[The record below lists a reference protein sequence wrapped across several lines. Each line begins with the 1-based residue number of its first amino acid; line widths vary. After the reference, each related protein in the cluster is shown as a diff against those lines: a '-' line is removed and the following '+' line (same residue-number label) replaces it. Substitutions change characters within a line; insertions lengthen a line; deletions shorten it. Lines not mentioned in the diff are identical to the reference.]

1 MKVAGL
7 WSCTLLCAMLWSG
20 GLHGQKGDVSK
31 GDRYYKERAY
41 QKAITEYEIALRHRF
56 RVATA
61 QKLAN
66 AYRLTNG
73 WVKAEALL
81 DSLVTYE
88 KVNTQMWF
96 LYGEALMYNGQY
108 DKARD
113 WFLKYAES
121 NPEDSLALQRADA
134 CLYVHGIM
142 PALGEIK
149 YDAMPFNSEADDH
162 AAVPWL
168 DGIVFTSDRSPGF
181 KLLTEKSSWT
191 GRNYLSLFFTKPLTD
206 STWATPELWS
216 SRLNDQ
222 NINSGYVVFAKDSA
236 SLWFTRNTLMPND
249 KGLYTLQL
257 YNSKRIGEDRWSRPE
272 EASFAMPAFNMLHP
286 ALSPD
291 GRWLA
296 FASDRPGG
304 EGGLD
309 IWLCERNGDGW
320 SRSVNA
326 GPTINTAAHD
336 AFPFFSIDGR
346 LFFASKGHIGFGGYD
361 IFYTSLD
368 TYGQWQNPVNLG
380 PPINS
385 PLDDITFYMSPDGAS
400 GFFSSTRNGGDDD
413 IYYWYQASPAEK
425 EE

>member
-1 MKVAGL
+1 MKVAGI
-7 WSCTLLCAMLWSG
+7 SYYTLMCVMLWSG
-20 GLHGQKGDVSK
+20 GLYGQKGAVSK

-41 QKAITEYEIALRHRF
+41 QKAIMEYEAALRHRF
-56 RVATA
+56 RVAPA

-96 LYGEALMYNGQY
+96 LYGEALIYNGKY

-134 CLYVHGIM
+134 CLYVHEIL
-142 PALGEIK
+142 PALGDIM
-149 YDAMPFNSEADDH
+149 YSTMPFNSEADDH

-181 KLLTEKSSWT
+181 KLFTEKSSWT
-191 GRNYLSLFFTKPLTD
+191 GRNYLSLFYTKPLTD
-206 STWATPELWS
+206 STWAIPELWS

-222 NINSGYVVFAKDSA
+222 NINSGYVVFSKDSA

-257 YNSKRIGEDRWSRPE
+257 YNSRRIGEDRWSRPE

-291 GRWLA
+291 GGWLA

-309 IWLCERNGDGW
+309 IWLCERKGDGW
-320 SRSVNA
+320 SRPVNV
-326 GPTINTAAHD
+326 GPTINTTAHD
-336 AFPFFSIDGR
+336 AFPFFSSDGR

-368 TYGQWQNPVNLG
+368 TNGQWQKPINLG
-380 PPINS
+380 SPINS
-385 PLDDITFYMSPDGAS
+385 PLDDITFYIAPDGRS
-400 GFFSSTRNGGDDD
+400 GYFSSTRNGGDDD
-413 IYYWYQASPAEK
+413 IYYWYQTTPAEK
-425 EE
+425 DE